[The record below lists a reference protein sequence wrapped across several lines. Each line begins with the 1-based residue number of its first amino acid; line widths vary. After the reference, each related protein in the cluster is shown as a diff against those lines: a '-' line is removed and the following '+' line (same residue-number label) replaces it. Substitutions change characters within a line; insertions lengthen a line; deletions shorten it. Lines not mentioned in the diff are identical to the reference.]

1 MKLAI
6 SQTGKGEQMKLNEK
20 NSSDMK
26 VLILCKTKED

>member
-6 SQTGKGEQMKLNEK
+6 SQIGKGEQMKLNEK

-26 VLILCKTKED
+26 LLILCKTKED